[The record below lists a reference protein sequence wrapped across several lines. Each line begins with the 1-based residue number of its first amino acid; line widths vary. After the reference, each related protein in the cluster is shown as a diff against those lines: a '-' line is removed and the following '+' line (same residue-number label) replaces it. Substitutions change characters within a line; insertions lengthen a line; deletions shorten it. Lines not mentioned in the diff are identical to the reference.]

1 MKAEEV
7 VRRLRLEPH
16 PEGGFYREIYRAPGE
31 GRTAVTSI
39 YFLLEG
45 GPSRWHRVDAPEIW
59 VWHAG
64 APLVLETEARRVVL
78 GPLEE
83 GHELQATV
91 PAHEWQRC
99 RVLRR
104 LEPRRLHRRARLHLR
119 RLRNRPARLGTAGA
133 ASSAPGSR
141 AVSMKRSRRDFVRSS
156 FKVELRLF
164 HGRFFDN
171 QGWVA
176 DQPALAD

>member
-1 MKAEEV
+1 MNAQEV

-16 PEGGFYREIYRAPGE
+16 PEGGFYRETYRAPGE

-59 VWHAG
+59 AWHAG
-64 APLVLETEARRVVL
+64 APLVLETEARRVTL

-83 GHELQATV
+83 GHELQAVV

-99 RVLRR
+99 RSFGDWSLAGCIVAPAFTFEGFEIAPPGW
-104 LEPRRLHRRARLHLR
+104 EPPGRD
-119 RLRNRPARLGTAGA
+119 
-133 ASSAPGSR
+133 APGS
-141 AVSMKRSRRDFVRSS
+141 
-156 FKVELRLF
+156 
-164 HGRFFDN
+164 G
-171 QGWVA
+171 
-176 DQPALAD
+176 

>member
-7 VRRLRLEPH
+7 IRRLRLAPH

-39 YFLLEG
+39 YFLLEA

-64 APLVLETEARRVVL
+64 APLVLETQTGHATL

-83 GHELQATV
+83 GHELQAVV

-99 RVLRR
+99 RSLGAWSLAGCVVAPAFTFEGFEIAPPGW
-104 LEPRRLHRRARLHLR
+104 EP
-119 RLRNRPARLGTAGA
+119 
-133 ASSAPGSR
+133 PGP
-141 AVSMKRSRRDFVRSS
+141 D
-156 FKVELRLF
+156 L
-164 HGRFFDN
+164 
-171 QGWVA
+171 
-176 DQPALAD
+176 

>member
-7 VRRLRLEPH
+7 VRRLGLEPH
-16 PEGGFYREIYRAPGE
+16 PEGGWFRETYRAPGE

-59 VWHAG
+59 AWHAG
-64 APLVLETEARRVVL
+64 APLVLETETRRVTL

-83 GHELQATV
+83 GHELQAVV

-99 RVLRR
+99 RSFGDWSLAGCIVAPAFTFEGFEIAPPGW
-104 LEPRRLHRRARLHLR
+104 EPPGRGGA
-119 RLRNRPARLGTAGA
+119 GTLD
-133 ASSAPGSR
+133 
-141 AVSMKRSRRDFVRSS
+141 VS
-156 FKVELRLF
+156 
-164 HGRFFDN
+164 
-171 QGWVA
+171 Q
-176 DQPALAD
+176 

>member
-99 RVLRR
+99 RSFGDWSLAGCIVAPAFTFEGFEIAPPGW
-104 LEPRRLHRRARLHLR
+104 EPPGR
-119 RLRNRPARLGTAGA
+119 GA
-133 ASSAPGSR
+133 P
-141 AVSMKRSRRDFVRSS
+141 RS
-156 FKVELRLF
+156 
-164 HGRFFDN
+164 G
-171 QGWVA
+171 
-176 DQPALAD
+176 